1 MSRKTW
7 ALLST
12 LLVVSVLVLA
22 ACQPQTVIVE
32 KEVTKEVIKEVEKE
46 VTKEV
51 IKEVEKEV
59 EVTKIVKEEVEV
71 EVTPTPTP
79 IPVGGFL
86 NLSSF
91 ADADILNPL
100 MSSDSASSEISGYIW
115 SLPFETDPWTGETIP
130 GLVESWDVTD
140 GNKTVTFHIRQGP
153 KWSDGEPITALDFKF
168 MFDALM
174 ATDDEGNPALAES
187 PRLDMVEYVE
197 TIELIDDYTLQ
208 VTYSEPICTNF
219 ESLGLRWWPSH
230 VFTSDPDFEF
240 TDLAEHPFSWE
251 PTVFSGAFKFQEW
264 VKDDHVTLV
273 RNDTYWKG
281 APYLDGI
288 VWKVVA
294 NETVEK
300 EMMKAGEVD
309 LIGLNAKYL
318 TEMEQVPGRSIFKF
332 FQTNYTYIGLQ
343 QGDPTDPQPRLNDDG
358 SVNEDH
364 GIHPILSKKEVR
376 QALVYATDRPSI
388 INKILMGQGAPIEAH
403 IIPTYGWAYND
414 QLEPREYDPEK
425 AAQMLEDAGW
435 VLPEGAEVR
444 VCQGCE
450 TAPDG
455 TEMKLNLKTNA
466 GNETREQIIQIAQQQ
481 WGEIG
486 IEVEIEA
493 MEWNAYLDVLLGQSF
508 DAVCIG
514 WTGVDEDNETLFFA
528 KYDIPGGGFNFCSFN
543 RPDYEPME
551 LEAKTVEGCSYE
563 DRGAIYKE
571 IQEIFYDEVPYVFL
585 YAPRNITV
593 LNDRIGGVNPAPWST
608 VYNLHEWYIQG
619 E

>member
-1 MSRKTW
+1 MYKKL
-7 ALLST
+7 ALLSAL
-12 LLVVSVLVLA
+12 LLVGVMVLS

-32 KEVTKEVIKEVEKE
+32 KEVTKEVEKV
-46 VTKEV
+46 VTQEV

-59 EVTKIVKEEVEV
+59 EVTKIVKEEVQV

-79 IPVGGFL
+79 IPEGGYL
-86 NLSSF
+86 NLTSF
-91 ADADILNPL
+91 ADADILNPF

-115 SLPFETDPWTGETIP
+115 DSAFETDPWTGETIP

-140 GNKTVTFHIRQGP
+140 GNKTVTFHVRQGVM
-153 KWSDGEPITALDFKF
+153 WSDGEPITAVDYKF

-174 ATDDEGNPALAES
+174 ATDADGNPALAES

-197 TIELIDDYTLQ
+197 TIELVDDYTLK

-219 ESLGLRWWPSH
+219 ESLSLNWWPSH
-230 VFTSDPDFEF
+230 LFLADPDFDF
-240 TDLAEHPFSWE
+240 ADLADHDFSFE
-251 PTVFSGAFKFQEW
+251 PTVFSGPFMFQEW

-273 RNDTYWKG
+273 RNPDYYKG
-281 APYLDGI
+281 APHLEGI

-294 NETVEK
+294 NATVEK

-309 LIGLNAKYL
+309 LIGLDPKYL
-318 TEMEQVPGRSIFKF
+318 TEMEQVEGLSIFKF
-332 FQTNYTYIGLQ
+332 FRTAYDYIGLQ
-343 QGDPTDPQPRLNDDG
+343 QGLPDDPQPRLNEDG
-358 SVNEDH
+358 TVNENH
-364 GIHPILSKKEVR
+364 GAHPILSSKEVR
-376 QALVYATDRPSI
+376 QALVYGLDRMSI
-388 INKILMGQGAPIEAH
+388 INKVRMGQAAPIDAH

-414 QLEPREYDPEK
+414 QLEPRDYNPEK

-444 VCQGCE
+444 VCQGCG

-466 GNETREQIIQIAQQQ
+466 GNEVRESIIALAQQQ
-481 WGEIG
+481 WGDIG
-486 IEVEIEA
+486 IDVEIEA
-493 MEWNAYLDVLLGQSF
+493 MEWNAYLDVLLGQTF

-514 WTGVDEDNETLFFA
+514 WTGVDPDNETLFFA
-528 KYDIPGGGFNFCSFN
+528 KYDIPGGGFNFCSFY

-563 DRGAIYKE
+563 DRGAIYKD

-585 YAPRNITV
+585 YATRAITV
-593 LNDRIGGVNPAPWST
+593 INDRIGNVNPAPWST
-608 VYNLHEWYIQG
+608 LYNIEEWYIKS

>member
-1 MSRKTW
+1 MFRNKW

-12 LLVVSVLVLA
+12 LLVVGVLILA

-32 KEVTKEVIKEVEKE
+32 KEVTKEVVKEVEKE
-46 VTKEV
+46 VEVTKIV
-51 IKEVEKEV
+51 KEEV

-91 ADADILNPL
+91 ADADILNPF

-115 SLPFETDPWTGETIP
+115 DAGFETDPWTGETIP

-140 GNKTVTFHIRQGP
+140 GNKTVTFHVRQGVQ
-153 KWSDGEPITALDFKF
+153 WSDGEPITAVDYKF

-197 TIELIDDYTLQ
+197 TIELIDDYTLK

-219 ESLGLRWWPSH
+219 ESLGLLWWPSH
-230 VFTSDPDFEF
+230 VFTSDPDFQF
-240 TDLAEHPFSWE
+240 ADLAEHPFSWE

-264 VKDDHVTLV
+264 VKDDHVTMV
-273 RNDTYWKG
+273 RNDAYWKG

-309 LIGLNAKYL
+309 IIGLNAKYL
-318 TEMEQVPGRSIFKF
+318 TEMEQVPGLSIFKF
-332 FQTNYTYIGLQ
+332 FRTDYDYIGLQ

-376 QALVYATDRPSI
+376 QALVYATDRMSI
-388 INKILMGQGAPIEAH
+388 INKVKMGQAAPIEAH
-403 IIPTYGWAYND
+403 IIPTFGWAYND
-414 QLEPREYDPEK
+414 QLVPREYDPEK

-444 VCQGCE
+444 VCQGCG

-455 TEMKLNLKTNA
+455 TPMKLNLKTNA

-481 WGEIG
+481 WGEVG
-486 IEVEIEA
+486 IEVEVEA
-493 MEWNAYLDVLLGQSF
+493 MEWNAYLDVLLGQTF
-508 DAVCIG
+508 DAVVIG
-514 WTGVDEDNETLFFA
+514 WTGVDEDSETLFFA
-528 KYDIPGGGFNFCSFN
+528 KYDIPGGGFNFCSFY

-563 DRGAIYKE
+563 DRGAIYKD
-571 IQEIFYDEVPYVFL
+571 IQEIFYDEVPYLFL
-585 YAPRNITV
+585 YADRVISV
-593 LNDRIGGVNPAPWST
+593 INDRIGNVNPAPWST
-608 VYNLHEWYIQG
+608 FYNLHEWYIQS